1 MAQLKKQYYGHLL
14 TIFNKSR
21 HKKTNILS
29 DKFIYNSYVVPTFY
43 WGSLL
48 YFSPFNRGESLTITM
63 DKSVK
68 GIQNPSVLSKKIHE
82 QALMANPGIQILAL
96 EGEIHPT
103 PH

>member
-21 HKKTNILS
+21 QKKTNILS

-103 PH
+103 HH